1 MYKIWSYVH
10 TDFFFQMGNYTDGI
24 LHFDPY
30 NIYDTN
36 GRKFHMQESRC
47 YSNCRCIGLEDETN
61 STFESAEDPFANM
74 ELKFFKSSSMLNK
87 DLWTIIVLIIGIG
100 GAFVAFCFV
109 IFVLQKVFAGLLAK
123 RYVGLGILLLVSI
136 IFLFL
141 SVLPFVFTPSNVVC
155 STRFFIPGFA
165 YSLSFA
171 TLLVKIMS
179 LRSYKLIGLGG
190 ELSNINQFLT
200 VLFITGVQ
208 ISMGIHFWYIED
220 QQLGFMRTRLND
232 VNQLEYACVFDRIEF
247 VQYLVFVMFLILLCA
262 IYSIFVRNETKNMGE
277 AKFIMVYSWLCIPIW
292 VAWVVCL
299 IVLPRFWAE
308 VIVCVGILT
317 CATLMTLIVFLPKL
331 HRISRLKYDV
341 KRSGMENGGYKVDTD
356 FMFERPYTLPTS
368 SRSSNKY
375 SVKSN
380 PRFISSFDTS
390 LSY

>member
-1 MYKIWSYVH
+1 
-10 TDFFFQMGNYTDGI
+10 
-24 LHFDPY
+24 
-30 NIYDTN
+30 
-36 GRKFHMQESRC
+36 MQESRC

-61 STFESAEDPFANM
+61 STFESTEDPFANM

-87 DLWTIIVLIIGIG
+87 DLWTIIVLIISIG